1 MLDLYHATRDDLI
14 QMLQAERDARQDVEA
29 RLRQQ
34 QAEMAQVR
42 QAMTLLTE
50 QLGVLVA
57 ENLALRAA
65 LGEDP
70 PPPPTAT
77 PTRMPGHKEIP
88 APVAPRRARRTRERG
103 AGRSRMTPTAQVVH
117 ALPACP
123 DCGAPLAGGSLKRT
137 REVVDLA
144 PPQVV
149 VTAHVYL
156 ERRCPD
162 CGKRCTPAP
171 DLGDQVT
178 GQGRFGHRLTSL
190 LTYLHEV
197 GRMPVRVVQATL
209 RTLTGLEISA
219 GAIVAAGT
227 RVARQAAPAV
237 ATLQTALTQSAVVHL
252 DETGWR
258 EDGHNGYVWTAS
270 TPDLR
275 LFRYGTRQKG
285 MVDAFLGDHF
295 TGVVVSDF
303 YGAYTHDD
311 RVHQYCWAH
320 LWRDLEEL
328 VRQHPR
334 DPAVA
339 GWVTSVGIIYARA
352 KAAARTPREQ
362 WALRRAC
369 QADLRHLCQPWAAM
383 DVPQRKLA
391 ARMLKH
397 LPELFTFVT
406 EPGVPPTNN
415 AAERSLR
422 HLVIARKISGGTR
435 SASGTATKMTLQSLL
450 GTWRLQGINP
460 FTAMVDLLA
469 SPQL

>member
-1 MLDLYHATRDDLI
+1 MFDLYHATRDDLI
-14 QMLQAERDARQDVEA
+14 RMVQAERDARQEVEA

-34 QAEMAQVR
+34 EAELAQVR

-57 ENLALRAA
+57 ENTALRAA

-70 PPPPTAT
+70 PPPPTTT
-77 PTRMPGHKEIP
+77 PTRMPGHKDTQ
-88 APVAPRRARRTRERG
+88 APVAPRRARRMRERG
-103 AGRSRMTPTAQVVH
+103 PGRSRMPPTAQVVH

-123 DCGAPLAGGSLKRT
+123 DCGARLAGGSLKRT
-137 REVVDLA
+137 REVIDLA

-178 GQGRFGHRLTSL
+178 GQGRFGHQLTSL

-227 RVARQAAPAV
+227 RVARQADPVV

-285 MVDAFLGDHF
+285 MVDTFLGDQF
-295 TGVVVSDF
+295 GGVVVSDF
-303 YGAYTHDD
+303 YGASTHDD
-311 RVHQYCWAH
+311 RVHQYCWAQ
-320 LWRDLEEL
+320 LWRDLGEL

-339 GWVTSVGIIYARA
+339 GWVTSVGTIYAQA
-352 KAAARTPREQ
+352 MAAARTPREQ

-397 LPELFTFVT
+397 LPELFTFIT
-406 EPGVPPTNN
+406 EPTVPPTNN

-450 GTWRLQGINP
+450 GTWRVQGIHP